1 MHYDFWQIFGGSMR
15 YLLMSVVG
23 SFLFF
28 SSIQADEEKPHE
40 ITIAIKIVCPKSDEL
55 NAFANS
61 IPREDDY
68 FAPSFE
74 DWKQSFISN
83 MTQLIQL
90 VESEKVY
97 NSFWSVN
104 IDEGFWQPQ
113 EE

>member
-1 MHYDFWQIFGGSMR
+1 MR

-40 ITIAIKIVCPKSDEL
+40 ITIAIKIICPKSDEL
-55 NAFANS
+55 TEFANS
-61 IPREDDY
+61 IPQEGDY
-68 FAPSFE
+68 LAPSFE
-74 DWKQSFISN
+74 DWKRSFVGN
-83 MTQLIQL
+83 MTQLIHL
-90 VESEKVY
+90 VESEKIY

-104 IDEGFWQPQ
+104 IDEGFWQAQ